1 MIFTL
6 TPTAG
11 ASSSL
16 CKLEACSRSQVFSL
30 LDMGTNYCDLK
41 MLFCGSKD
49 GCKPVVHDFT
59 VASELT
65 ESFQQSNVDL
75 RGCLKV

>member
-1 MIFTL
+1 
-6 TPTAG
+6 
-11 ASSSL
+11 
-16 CKLEACSRSQVFSL
+16 
-30 LDMGTNYCDLK
+30 MGTNYCALK